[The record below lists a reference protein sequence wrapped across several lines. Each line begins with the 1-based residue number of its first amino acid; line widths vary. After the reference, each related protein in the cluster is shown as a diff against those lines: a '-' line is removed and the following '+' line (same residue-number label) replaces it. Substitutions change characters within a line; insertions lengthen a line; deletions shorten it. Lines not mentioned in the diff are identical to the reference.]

1 MISSS
6 LSQAFIQ
13 GLFVS
18 GGLIIAIGA
27 QNAFVLKQGLMKN
40 HIFWVALTC
49 FLCDFV
55 LMSFGVLGFGSLISQ
70 SPMATIALAVV
81 GALFLAVYGLRAM
94 RSAIAGGTSLT
105 LDNDSKQSTL
115 LATIGTTL
123 ALTLL
128 NPHVYLDTVVII
140 GGVAGTLGF
149 EQKIAFLVG
158 SLLVSTAWF
167 FGLGYGARLLI
178 PLFKKAITWQ
188 ILDAIIALVM
198 WAIAISLGVYAYELY
213 VA

>member
-158 SLLVSTAWF
+158 SLLVSAAWF

>member
-40 HIFWVALTC
+40 HVFWVALTC

-140 GGVAGTLGF
+140 GGVAGTLSF

-158 SLLVSTAWF
+158 SLLVSATWF
-167 FGLGYGARLLI
+167 FWSRLWRTAFDTLI
-178 PLFKKAITWQ
+178 QKSHHLANPRCHHCPSHVGDCHQSWR
-188 ILDAIIALVM
+188 VC
-198 WAIAISLGVYAYELY
+198 V
-213 VA
+213 

>member
-158 SLLVSTAWF
+158 SLLVSATWF

>member
-40 HIFWVALTC
+40 HVFWVALTC

-140 GGVAGTLGF
+140 GGVAGTLDF

-158 SLLVSTAWF
+158 SLLVSAAWF

>member
-140 GGVAGTLGF
+140 GGVAGTLSF

-158 SLLVSTAWF
+158 SLLVSAAWF

>member
-158 SLLVSTAWF
+158 SLLVSATWF

-213 VA
+213 VE

>member
-18 GGLIIAIGA
+18 GCLIIAIGA

-158 SLLVSTAWF
+158 SLLVSAAWF